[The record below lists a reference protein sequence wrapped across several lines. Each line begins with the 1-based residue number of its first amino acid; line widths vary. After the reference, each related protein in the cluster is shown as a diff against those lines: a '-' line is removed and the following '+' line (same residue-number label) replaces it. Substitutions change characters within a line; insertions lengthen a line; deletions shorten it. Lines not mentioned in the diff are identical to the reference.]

1 MVARVEAVPKAPRG
15 DRVGRGP
22 RTDAMASKES
32 WNAGDSTGTM
42 VATAVKGARRWQRAR
57 ETKICQVI
65 QAERRVLNL

>member
-1 MVARVEAVPKAPRG
+1 M
-15 DRVGRGP
+15 GRGP
-22 RTDAMASKES
+22 RTEAMVSKES
-32 WNAGDSTGTM
+32 WNTGDSTSTV